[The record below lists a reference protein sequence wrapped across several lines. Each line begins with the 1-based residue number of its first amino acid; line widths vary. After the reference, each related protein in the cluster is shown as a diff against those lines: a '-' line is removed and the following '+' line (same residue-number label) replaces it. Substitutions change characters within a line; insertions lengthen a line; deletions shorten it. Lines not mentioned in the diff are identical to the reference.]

1 MKRELFSFLFLCRK
15 PWGNVSFPWFFI
27 LKGVRKMT
35 ICSVNNV
42 TKSFGG
48 NIIFENI
55 SLEIKNGERVGLVG
69 RNGSGKTTIFQL
81 LTGMES
87 LDAGAIH
94 MKKGTRIGHVAQIPK
109 FDESMTVYEV
119 LSSAFK
125 IEKEL
130 EREMRTLEKHM
141 AEEQESSVLQKLMER
156 YGIIQEK
163 FAFLGGYE
171 IEANIMKVANGL
183 QVIELFPRSFLELSG
198 GEQTKVSLAYMLLQK
213 PDLLLLDEPTNHLDL
228 FAVEWLEQFLKE
240 YNGTVVVISHDRY
253 FLDEVVTK
261 IFDLEDGEIHV
272 YHTNYSRF
280 VEEKEER
287 LLQEFQ
293 AFQEQQKKIKKMKE
307 AIKRLREW
315 ANQANPPNE
324 GLHKRAR
331 SMERALE
338 RMEKLKKPILERKQM
353 GLQFEGQE
361 RSGKDVIVMKE
372 VSKGFAE
379 HLLFN
384 EANLHVRFQ
393 ERAAIVGRNGTGKT
407 TLLKLLLEEIKPD
420 AGEIRIGSSVKI
432 GYLSQ
437 HAYGNMKSNVLE
449 AFRECVAVTEGEA
462 RHILAKFLFYG
473 PAVFKKVTQLSGGE
487 KMRLRLAQLMYQD
500 INFLILDEPTNH
512 LDIESREVL
521 EEALEQYNGTILA
534 VSHDRYFLNKL
545 FEKTYWIDECKLFE
559 FAGNYAWAR
568 QKWEEKLETQVIKQ
582 QRQGRKKIETVP
594 VKKKE
599 VRNIE
604 EIETELMHVEEDI
617 YTLECKMEQVVDVE
631 MLEQLYEE
639 KTKKELLRAEL
650 YNALENIME

>member
-1 MKRELFSFLFLCRK
+1 
-15 PWGNVSFPWFFI
+15 
-27 LKGVRKMT
+27 MT

-582 QRQGRKKIETVP
+582 QRQGRKSIETVP

-617 YTLECKMEQVVDVE
+617 YTLECKMEHVVDVE

-650 YNALENIME
+650 YNALENIVE

>member
-1 MKRELFSFLFLCRK
+1 
-15 PWGNVSFPWFFI
+15 
-27 LKGVRKMT
+27 MT

-55 SLEIKNGERVGLVG
+55 SLEVKNGERVGLVG

-87 LDAGAIH
+87 VDAGAIH

-109 FDESMTVYEV
+109 FNNEMNVYDV

-125 IEKEL
+125 KEKEL
-130 EREMRTLEKHM
+130 EIEMHALEKNM
-141 AEEQESSVLQKLMER
+141 AGEREPSALQKLMER
-156 YGIIQEK
+156 YGLIQERY
-163 FAFLGGYE
+163 AFLGGYE

-183 QVIELFPRSFLELSG
+183 QVTELFPRSFMELSG

-240 YNGTVVVISHDRY
+240 YTGTVMVISHDRY
-253 FLDEVVTK
+253 FLDEVVTR

-272 YHTNYSRF
+272 YHTNYSQF

-293 AFQEQQKKIKKMKE
+293 AYQEQQKKIKKMKE

-331 SMERALE
+331 NMERALE
-338 RMEKLKKPILERKQM
+338 RIEKLKRPILDRKQM

-361 RSGKDVIVMKE
+361 RSGKDVVVMKE

-379 HLLFN
+379 RSLF
-384 EANLHVRFQ
+384 EKVNLHIRFQ

-407 TLLKLLLEEIKPD
+407 TLLKLLLEEMQPD

-437 HAYGNMKSNVLE
+437 HAYGDMKNNVLE
-449 AFRECVAVTEGEA
+449 AFRDCVAVTEGEA
-462 RHILAKFLFYG
+462 RHILARFLFYG
-473 PAVFKKVTQLSGGE
+473 PAVFKKVEQLSGGE

-500 INFLILDEPTNH
+500 VNFLILDEPTNH

-545 FEKTYWIDECKLFE
+545 FEKTYWIDEHKLFE

-568 QKWEEKLETQVIKQ
+568 QKWEERIEKQVVKQKQ
-582 QRQGRKKIETVP
+582 QGSKAVEVIP
-594 VKKKE
+594 IKKKNSRDLEE
-599 VRNIE
+599 VEN
-604 EIETELMHVEEDI
+604 ELMHIEEDI
-617 YTLECKMEQVVDVE
+617 YVLECKMEHVVDVE
-631 MLEQLYEE
+631 TLEQLYEE

-650 YNALENIME
+650 YNELENIVE

>member
-1 MKRELFSFLFLCRK
+1 M
-15 PWGNVSFPWFFI
+15 GNVSFPWFFI

-87 LDAGAIH
+87 LDVGAIH

-109 FDESMTVYEV
+109 FDEGMTVYDV

-125 IEKEL
+125 AEKEL
-130 EREMRTLEKHM
+130 EREMRTLEKNM
-141 AEEQESSVLQKLMER
+141 AEEQETFALQKLMER
-156 YGIIQEK
+156 YGVIQEK

-171 IEANIMKVANGL
+171 IEANMMKVANGL
-183 QVIELFPRSFLELSG
+183 QVTELFPRSFLELSG

-240 YNGTVVVISHDRY
+240 YNGTVMVISHDRY

-272 YHTNYSRF
+272 YHTNYSQF

-293 AFQEQQKKIKKMKE
+293 AYQEQQKKIKKMKE

-338 RMEKLKKPILERKQM
+338 RIEKLKKPILERKQM

-361 RSGKDVIVMKE
+361 RSGKDVVVMKE
-372 VSKGFAE
+372 VSKGFAD
-379 HLLFN
+379 HPLFN

-407 TLLKLLLEEIKPD
+407 TLLKLLLEEIEPD
-420 AGEIRIGSSVKI
+420 VGEIRIGSSVKI

-449 AFRECVAVTEGEA
+449 AFREYVAVTEGEA

-545 FEKTYWIDECKLFE
+545 FEKTYWIDERKLLE

-568 QKWEEKLETQVIKQ
+568 QKWEEKLEKQVIKQ
-582 QRQGRKKIETVP
+582 QRQGRKSMETAP

-599 VRNIE
+599 ARNVE
-604 EIETELMHVEEDI
+604 EIEKELMHVEEDI
-617 YTLECKMEQVVDVE
+617 YTLECKMEHVGDVE

-650 YNALENIME
+650 YNELENIVE

>member
-1 MKRELFSFLFLCRK
+1 M
-15 PWGNVSFPWFFI
+15 GNVSFPWFFI

-42 TKSFGG
+42 KKSFGG

-55 SLEIKNGERVGLVG
+55 SLEIKNGERIGLVG

-81 LTGMES
+81 LTGIEG

-94 MKKGTRIGHVAQIPK
+94 VKKGTRIGHVAQIPK
-109 FDESMTVYEV
+109 FNNEMNVYDV

-125 IEKEL
+125 KEKEL
-130 EREMRTLEKHM
+130 EIEMHALEKNM
-141 AEEQESSVLQKLMER
+141 AEEQESSALQKLMER
-156 YGIIQEK
+156 YGVIQERY
-163 FAFLGGYE
+163 AFLGGYE

-183 QVIELFPRSFLELSG
+183 QVTELFSRSFMELSG

-240 YNGTVVVISHDRY
+240 YTGTVMVISHDRY

-272 YHTNYSRF
+272 YHTNYSQF

-293 AFQEQQKKIKKMKE
+293 AYQEQQKKIKKMKE

-315 ANQANPPNE
+315 ANQANPPSE

-331 SMERALE
+331 NMERALE
-338 RMEKLKKPILERKQM
+338 RIEKLKRPILDRKQM
-353 GLQFEGQE
+353 GLQFDGQE
-361 RSGKDVIVMKE
+361 RSGKDVVVMKE
-372 VSKGFAE
+372 VSKGFADRS
-379 HLLFN
+379 LF
-384 EANLHVRFQ
+384 EKVNLHIRFQ

-407 TLLKLLLEEIKPD
+407 TLLKLLLEEMKQD
-420 AGEIRIGSSVKI
+420 TGEIRIGSSVKI

-437 HAYGNMKSNVLE
+437 HAYGNMKNNVLE
-449 AFRECVAVTEGEA
+449 AFRDCVAVTEGEA
-462 RHILAKFLFYG
+462 RHILARFLFYG

-500 INFLILDEPTNH
+500 VNFLILDEPTNH

-545 FEKTYWIDECKLFE
+545 FEKTYWIDEHKLFE

-568 QKWEEKLETQVIKQ
+568 QKWEERIEKQVVKQKQ
-582 QRQGRKKIETVP
+582 QQQGNKALEVMPI
-594 VKKKE
+594 KKKKSRDLE
-599 VRNIE
+599 AVEN
-604 EIETELMHVEEDI
+604 ELMHIEEDI
-617 YTLECKMEQVVDVE
+617 YALECKMEHVVDVE

-639 KTKKELLRAEL
+639 KTKKEFLRAEL
-650 YNALENIME
+650 YNELENIVE

>member
-1 MKRELFSFLFLCRK
+1 
-15 PWGNVSFPWFFI
+15 
-27 LKGVRKMT
+27 MT

-109 FDESMTVYEV
+109 FDEGMTVYDV

-125 IEKEL
+125 AEKEL
-130 EREMRTLEKHM
+130 EREMRTLEKNM
-141 AEEQESSVLQKLMER
+141 AEELEPSALQKLMER
-156 YGIIQEK
+156 YGVIQEK

-171 IEANIMKVANGL
+171 IEANMMKVANGL
-183 QVIELFPRSFLELSG
+183 QVTELFPRSFLELSG

-240 YNGTVVVISHDRY
+240 YNGTVMVISHDRY

-287 LLQEFQ
+287 LLHEFQ
-293 AFQEQQKKIKKMKE
+293 AYQEQQKKIKKMKE

-338 RMEKLKKPILERKQM
+338 RIEKLKKPILERKQM

-361 RSGKDVIVMKE
+361 RSGKDVVVMKK
-372 VSKGFAE
+372 VSKGFAD
-379 HLLFN
+379 HPLFN

-449 AFRECVAVTEGEA
+449 AFREYVAVTEGEA

-545 FEKTYWIDECKLFE
+545 FEKTYWIDELKLFE

-568 QKWEEKLETQVIKQ
+568 QKWEEQVEKQVIKQ
-582 QRQGRKKIETVP
+582 QRQGRKSMETAP

-599 VRNIE
+599 ARNVE
-604 EIETELMHVEEDI
+604 EIETELIHVEEDI
-617 YTLECKMEQVVDVE
+617 YTLECKMEHVVDVE

-639 KTKKELLRAEL
+639 KTKKELLRADL
-650 YNALENIME
+650 YNELENIVE

>member
-1 MKRELFSFLFLCRK
+1 
-15 PWGNVSFPWFFI
+15 
-27 LKGVRKMT
+27 MT

-156 YGIIQEK
+156 YGVIQEK

-183 QVIELFPRSFLELSG
+183 QVIELFPRLFLELSG

-280 VEEKEER
+280 VEEKEES

-293 AFQEQQKKIKKMKE
+293 AYQEQQKKIKKMKE

-361 RSGKDVIVMKE
+361 RSGKDVVVMKE

-407 TLLKLLLEEIKPD
+407 TLLKLLLEEIEPD

-449 AFRECVAVTEGEA
+449 AFREYVAVTEGEA

-568 QKWEEKLETQVIKQ
+568 QKWEEKLEIQVIKQ
-582 QRQGRKKIETVP
+582 QRQGRKSMETVP

-617 YTLECKMEQVVDVE
+617 YTLECKMEHVVDVE
-631 MLEQLYEE
+631 KLEQLYEE

>member
-1 MKRELFSFLFLCRK
+1 MR
-15 PWGNVSFPWFFI
+15 NVSFPWFFI

-109 FDESMTVYEV
+109 FDEDMTVYDV

-125 IEKEL
+125 GEKEL
-130 EREMRTLEKHM
+130 EKEMHALEKNM
-141 AEEQESSVLQKLMER
+141 AEEREPSALQKLMER
-156 YGIIQEK
+156 YGVIQEK

-183 QVIELFPRSFLELSG
+183 QVTDLFSRVFAKLSG

-240 YNGTVVVISHDRY
+240 YTGTIMVISHDRY

-272 YHTNYSRF
+272 YHTNYSQF

-293 AFQEQQKKIKKMKE
+293 AYQEQQKKIKKMKE
-307 AIKRLREW
+307 AIKRLKEW

-331 SMERALE
+331 NMERALE
-338 RMEKLKKPILERKQM
+338 RMEKLKRPILERKQM

-361 RSGKDVIVMKE
+361 RSGKDVVVMKE
-372 VSKGFAE
+372 VSKGFADQS
-379 HLLFN
+379 LFN
-384 EANLHVRFQ
+384 QANLHVRFQ

-407 TLLKLLLEEIKPD
+407 TLLKLLLKEIEPD

-449 AFRECVAVTEGEA
+449 AFREYVAVTEGEA

-521 EEALEQYNGTILA
+521 EEALEQYNGTILV

-545 FEKTYWIDECKLFE
+545 FEKTYWIDERQLFE

-568 QKWEEKLETQVIKQ
+568 QKWEERLEKRVIKQ
-582 QRQGRKKIETVP
+582 KSQGRKSVEEAP

-599 VRNIE
+599 SRSFE
-604 EIETELMHVEEDI
+604 EIENELMHIEEGI
-617 YTLECKMEQVVDVE
+617 YAIECEMERVVDVE
-631 MLEQLYEE
+631 KLEKLYEE
-639 KTKKELLRAEL
+639 KTKKELLRVEL
-650 YNALENIME
+650 YNELENIVG

>member
-1 MKRELFSFLFLCRK
+1 M
-15 PWGNVSFPWFFI
+15 GNVSFSWFFI

-48 NIIFENI
+48 NTIFENI

-69 RNGSGKTTIFQL
+69 RNGSGKTTIFGL

-109 FDESMTVYEV
+109 FDEVMTVYDV

-125 IEKEL
+125 VEKEL
-130 EREMRTLEKHM
+130 EKEMHALEKNM
-141 AEEQESSVLQKLMER
+141 AVEQEQSALEKLMER
-156 YGIIQEK
+156 YGVIQEK

-183 QVIELFPRSFLELSG
+183 QVTDLFSRVFTELSG

-240 YNGTVVVISHDRY
+240 YTGTVIVISHDRY

-272 YHTNYSRF
+272 YHTNYSQF

-293 AFQEQQKKIKKMKE
+293 AYQEQQKKIKKMKE

-331 SMERALE
+331 NMERALE
-338 RMEKLKKPILERKQM
+338 RIEKLKRPILERKQM

-361 RSGKDVIVMKE
+361 RSGKDVVVMKE
-372 VSKGFAE
+372 VSKGFAGRP
-379 HLLFN
+379 LF
-384 EANLHVRFQ
+384 EQANLHVRFQ
-393 ERAAIVGRNGTGKT
+393 ERATIVGRNGTGKT
-407 TLLKLLLEEIKPD
+407 TLLKLLLEEINPD
-420 AGEIRIGSSVKI
+420 VGEIRIGSSVKI

-437 HAYGNMKSNVLE
+437 HTYGNVKSNVLE
-449 AFRECVAVTEGEA
+449 AFREYVAVTEGEA

-568 QKWEEKLETQVIKQ
+568 QKWEEKLEKQVIKQ
-582 QRQGRKKIETVP
+582 KRQGRKSVEMVP
-594 VKKKE
+594 VKEKKA
-599 VRNIE
+599 RNLE
-604 EIETELMHVEEDI
+604 EIENELMHVEEDI
-617 YTLECKMEQVVDVE
+617 YAIECEMEHVADVE
-631 MLEQLYEE
+631 RLEKLYEE
-639 KTKKELLRAEL
+639 KTMKELLRAKL
-650 YNALENIME
+650 YSELENIVE

>member
-1 MKRELFSFLFLCRK
+1 
-15 PWGNVSFPWFFI
+15 
-27 LKGVRKMT
+27 MT

-48 NIIFENI
+48 NTIFENI

-69 RNGSGKTTIFQL
+69 RNGSGKTTIFGL

-109 FDESMTVYEV
+109 FDEVMTVYDV

-125 IEKEL
+125 VEKEL
-130 EREMRTLEKHM
+130 EKEMHALEKNM
-141 AEEQESSVLQKLMER
+141 AVEQEQSALEKLMER
-156 YGIIQEK
+156 YGVIQEK

-183 QVIELFPRSFLELSG
+183 QVTDLFSRVFTELSG

-240 YNGTVVVISHDRY
+240 YTGTVIVISHDRY

-272 YHTNYSRF
+272 YHTNYSQF

-293 AFQEQQKKIKKMKE
+293 AYQEQQKKIKKMKE

-331 SMERALE
+331 NMERALE
-338 RMEKLKKPILERKQM
+338 RIEKLKRPILERKQM

-361 RSGKDVIVMKE
+361 RSGKDVVVMKE
-372 VSKGFAE
+372 VSKGFAGRP
-379 HLLFN
+379 LF
-384 EANLHVRFQ
+384 EQANLHVRFQ

-407 TLLKLLLEEIKPD
+407 TLLKLLLEEINPD
-420 AGEIRIGSSVKI
+420 VGEIRIGSSVKI

-437 HAYGNMKSNVLE
+437 HTYGNVKSNVLE
-449 AFRECVAVTEGEA
+449 AFREYVAVTEGEA

-545 FEKTYWIDECKLFE
+545 FEKTYWIDRCKLFE

-568 QKWEEKLETQVIKQ
+568 QKWEEKLEEEVIKHKHH
-582 QRQGRKKIETVP
+582 GRKSVEAISI
-594 VKKKE
+594 KKKDS
-599 VRNIE
+599 RSFA
-604 EIETELMHVEEDI
+604 EIENELMHIEEDI
-617 YTLECKMEQVVDVE
+617 YALESEMEYVADVE
-631 MLEQLYEE
+631 RLEKLYEE
-639 KTKKELLRAEL
+639 KTKKELLRADL
-650 YNALENIME
+650 YNELENMVE

>member
-1 MKRELFSFLFLCRK
+1 M
-15 PWGNVSFPWFFI
+15 GNVSFSWFFI

-42 TKSFGG
+42 TKFFGG
-48 NIIFENI
+48 NTIFENI

-69 RNGSGKTTIFQL
+69 RNGSGKTTIFGL

-109 FDESMTVYEV
+109 FDEAMTVYDV

-125 IEKEL
+125 VEKEL
-130 EREMRTLEKHM
+130 EKEMHALEKNM
-141 AEEQESSVLQKLMER
+141 AVEQEQSALEKLMER
-156 YGIIQEK
+156 YGVIQEK

-183 QVIELFPRSFLELSG
+183 QVTDLFSRVFTELSG

-240 YNGTVVVISHDRY
+240 YTGTVMVISHDRY

-272 YHTNYSRF
+272 YHTNYSQF

-293 AFQEQQKKIKKMKE
+293 AYQEQQKKIKKMKE

-331 SMERALE
+331 NMERALE
-338 RMEKLKKPILERKQM
+338 RIEKLKRPILERKQM

-361 RSGKDVIVMKE
+361 RSGKDVVVMKE
-372 VSKGFAE
+372 VSKGFAGRP
-379 HLLFN
+379 LF
-384 EANLHVRFQ
+384 EQANLHVRFQ

-407 TLLKLLLEEIKPD
+407 TLLKLLLKEINPD
-420 AGEIRIGSSVKI
+420 VGEIRIGSSVKI

-437 HAYGNMKSNVLE
+437 HTYGNVKSNVLE
-449 AFRECVAVTEGEA
+449 AFREYVAVTEGEA

-568 QKWEEKLETQVIKQ
+568 QKWEEKLEKQVIKQ
-582 QRQGRKKIETVP
+582 KRQGRKSVEMVP
-594 VKKKE
+594 VKEKKA
-599 VRNIE
+599 RNLE
-604 EIETELMHVEEDI
+604 EIENELMHVEEDI
-617 YTLECKMEQVVDVE
+617 YAIECEMEHVADVE
-631 MLEQLYEE
+631 RLEKLYEE
-639 KTKKELLRAEL
+639 KTMKELLRAKL
-650 YNALENIME
+650 YSELENIVE

>member
-1 MKRELFSFLFLCRK
+1 M
-15 PWGNVSFPWFFI
+15 GNVSFSWFFI

-48 NIIFENI
+48 NTIFENI

-69 RNGSGKTTIFQL
+69 RNGSGKTTIFGL

-109 FDESMTVYEV
+109 FDEVMTVYDV

-125 IEKEL
+125 VEKEL
-130 EREMRTLEKHM
+130 EKEMHALEKNM
-141 AEEQESSVLQKLMER
+141 AVEQEQSALEKLMER
-156 YGIIQEK
+156 YGVIQEK

-183 QVIELFPRSFLELSG
+183 QVTDLFSRVFTELSG

-240 YNGTVVVISHDRY
+240 YTGTVIVISHDRY

-272 YHTNYSRF
+272 YHTNYSQF

-293 AFQEQQKKIKKMKE
+293 AYQEQQKKIKKMKE

-331 SMERALE
+331 NMERALE
-338 RMEKLKKPILERKQM
+338 RIEKLKRPILERKQM

-361 RSGKDVIVMKE
+361 RSGKDVVVMKE
-372 VSKGFAE
+372 VSKGFAGRP
-379 HLLFN
+379 LF
-384 EANLHVRFQ
+384 EQANLHVRFQ

-407 TLLKLLLEEIKPD
+407 TLLKLLLEEINPD
-420 AGEIRIGSSVKI
+420 VGEIRIGSSVKI

-437 HAYGNMKSNVLE
+437 HTYGNVKSNVLE
-449 AFRECVAVTEGEA
+449 AFREYVAVTEGEA

-545 FEKTYWIDECKLFE
+545 FEKTYWIDGCQLFE

-568 QKWEEKLETQVIKQ
+568 QKWEEKLEKQVIKQ
-582 QRQGRKKIETVP
+582 KRQGRKSVETVP
-594 VKKKE
+594 VKEKE
-599 VRNIE
+599 ARNLE
-604 EIETELMHVEEDI
+604 EIENELMHVEEDI
-617 YTLECKMEQVVDVE
+617 YAIECEMEHVADVE
-631 MLEQLYEE
+631 RLEKLYEE
-639 KTKKELLRAEL
+639 KTKKELLRAKL
-650 YNALENIME
+650 YSDLENIVE

>member
-1 MKRELFSFLFLCRK
+1 
-15 PWGNVSFPWFFI
+15 
-27 LKGVRKMT
+27 MT

-109 FDESMTVYEV
+109 IDESMTVYEV

-141 AEEQESSVLQKLMER
+141 AEEQETSVLQKLMER

-183 QVIELFPRSFLELSG
+183 QVIELFPRSFVEISG

-240 YNGTVVVISHDRY
+240 YNGTVMVISHDRY

-293 AFQEQQKKIKKMKE
+293 AYQEQQKKIKKMKE

-361 RSGKDVIVMKE
+361 RSGKDVVVMKE

-407 TLLKLLLEEIKPD
+407 TLLKLLLEEIEPD

-545 FEKTYWIDECKLFE
+545 FEKTYWIDERKLFE

-568 QKWEEKLETQVIKQ
+568 QKWEERFETQVIKQ
-582 QRQGRKKIETVP
+582 QRQGRKSIETVP

-617 YTLECKMEQVVDVE
+617 YTLECKMEHVVDVE

-639 KTKKELLRAEL
+639 KKKKELLRAEL
-650 YNALENIME
+650 YNELENIVE

>member
-1 MKRELFSFLFLCRK
+1 
-15 PWGNVSFPWFFI
+15 
-27 LKGVRKMT
+27 MT

-94 MKKGTRIGHVAQIPK
+94 IKKGTRIGHVAQIPK

-183 QVIELFPRSFLELSG
+183 QVTELFHRSFLELSG

-240 YNGTVVVISHDRY
+240 YNGTVMVISHDRY
-253 FLDEVVTK
+253 FLDEVVKK

-272 YHTNYSRF
+272 YHTNYSQF

-293 AFQEQQKKIKKMKE
+293 AYQEQQKKIKKMKE

-361 RSGKDVIVMKE
+361 RSGKDVVVMKE
-372 VSKGFAE
+372 VSKRFAE

-407 TLLKLLLEEIKPD
+407 TLLKLLLEEIEPD

-521 EEALEQYNGTILA
+521 EEVLEQYNGTILA

-582 QRQGRKKIETVP
+582 RRQGRKSMETVP

-650 YNALENIME
+650 YNELENIVE

>member
-1 MKRELFSFLFLCRK
+1 
-15 PWGNVSFPWFFI
+15 
-27 LKGVRKMT
+27 MT

-183 QVIELFPRSFLELSG
+183 QVTELFHRSFLELSG

-240 YNGTVVVISHDRY
+240 YNGTVMVISHDRY

-272 YHTNYSRF
+272 YHTNYSQF

-293 AFQEQQKKIKKMKE
+293 AYQEQQKKIKKMKE

-361 RSGKDVIVMKE
+361 RSGKDVVVMKE
-372 VSKGFAE
+372 VSKRFAE

-407 TLLKLLLEEIKPD
+407 TLLKLLLEEIEPD

-582 QRQGRKKIETVP
+582 RRQGRKSMETVP

-650 YNALENIME
+650 YNELENIVE

>member
-1 MKRELFSFLFLCRK
+1 
-15 PWGNVSFPWFFI
+15 
-27 LKGVRKMT
+27 MT

-42 TKSFGG
+42 KKSFGG

-55 SLEIKNGERVGLVG
+55 SLEIKNGERIGLVG

-81 LTGMES
+81 LTGIEG

-94 MKKGTRIGHVAQIPK
+94 VKKGTRIGHVAQIPK
-109 FDESMTVYEV
+109 FNNEMNVYDV

-125 IEKEL
+125 KEKEL
-130 EREMRTLEKHM
+130 EIEMHALEKNM
-141 AEEQESSVLQKLMER
+141 AEEQESSALQKLMER
-156 YGIIQEK
+156 YGVIQERY
-163 FAFLGGYE
+163 AFLGGYE

-183 QVIELFPRSFLELSG
+183 QVTELFPRSFMELSG

-240 YNGTVVVISHDRY
+240 YTGTVMVISHDRY

-272 YHTNYSRF
+272 YHTNYSQF

-293 AFQEQQKKIKKMKE
+293 AYQEQQKKIKKMKE

-331 SMERALE
+331 NMERALE
-338 RMEKLKKPILERKQM
+338 RIEKLKRPILDRKQM

-361 RSGKDVIVMKE
+361 RSGKDVVVMKE
-372 VSKGFAE
+372 VSKGFDE
-379 HLLFN
+379 RSLF
-384 EANLHVRFQ
+384 EKVNLHIRFQ

-407 TLLKLLLEEIKPD
+407 TLLKLLLKEMQQD

-437 HAYGNMKSNVLE
+437 HAYENMKNNVLE
-449 AFRECVAVTEGEA
+449 AFRDCVAVTEGEA
-462 RHILAKFLFYG
+462 RHILARFLFYG

-500 INFLILDEPTNH
+500 VNFLILDEPTNH

-545 FEKTYWIDECKLFE
+545 FEKTYWIDEHKLFE

-568 QKWEEKLETQVIKQ
+568 QKWEERIEKQVVKQKQ
-582 QRQGRKKIETVP
+582 QQQGNKALEVMPI
-594 VKKKE
+594 KKKKSRDLE
-599 VRNIE
+599 AVEN
-604 EIETELMHVEEDI
+604 ELMHIEEDI
-617 YTLECKMEQVVDVE
+617 YALECKMENVVDVE

-639 KTKKELLRAEL
+639 KTKKEFFRAEL
-650 YNALENIME
+650 YNELENIVE

>member
-1 MKRELFSFLFLCRK
+1 
-15 PWGNVSFPWFFI
+15 
-27 LKGVRKMT
+27 MT

-130 EREMRTLEKHM
+130 EREMRTLEKDM

-183 QVIELFPRSFLELSG
+183 QVTELFPRSFLELSG

-240 YNGTVVVISHDRY
+240 YNGTVMVISHDRY

-293 AFQEQQKKIKKMKE
+293 AYQEQQKKIKKMKE

-338 RMEKLKKPILERKQM
+338 RMQKLKKPILERKQM
-353 GLQFEGQE
+353 GLQFEGQD
-361 RSGKDVIVMKE
+361 RSGKDVVVIKE
-372 VSKGFAE
+372 VSKGFAD
-379 HLLFN
+379 HPLFN
-384 EANLHVRFQ
+384 EVNLHVRFQ

-407 TLLKLLLEEIKPD
+407 TLLKLLLEEIEPD

-437 HAYGNMKSNVLE
+437 HAYGNMKSDVLE
-449 AFRECVAVTEGEA
+449 AFREYVAVTEGEA

-545 FEKTYWIDECKLFE
+545 FEKTYWIDERKLFE

-568 QKWEEKLETQVIKQ
+568 QKWEEKLGTQVIKQ
-582 QRQGRKKIETVP
+582 KRQGRKSIETVP
-594 VKKKE
+594 VKKIE

-617 YTLECKMEQVVDVE
+617 YTLECKMEHVVDVE

-650 YNALENIME
+650 YNELENIVE

>member
-1 MKRELFSFLFLCRK
+1 
-15 PWGNVSFPWFFI
+15 
-27 LKGVRKMT
+27 MT

-48 NIIFENI
+48 NNIFENI

-69 RNGSGKTTIFQL
+69 RNGSGKTTIFGL

-109 FDESMTVYEV
+109 FDEVLTVYDV

-125 IEKEL
+125 VEKEL
-130 EREMRTLEKHM
+130 EKEMHALEKNM
-141 AEEQESSVLQKLMER
+141 AVEQEQSALEKLMER
-156 YGIIQEK
+156 YGVIQEK

-183 QVIELFPRSFLELSG
+183 QVTDLFSRVFTELSG

-240 YNGTVVVISHDRY
+240 YTGTVMVISHDRY

-272 YHTNYSRF
+272 YHTNYSQF

-293 AFQEQQKKIKKMKE
+293 AYQEQQKKIKKMKE

-331 SMERALE
+331 NMERALE
-338 RMEKLKKPILERKQM
+338 RIEKLKRPISERKQM

-361 RSGKDVIVMKE
+361 RSGKDVVVMKE
-372 VSKGFAE
+372 VSKGFAGRP
-379 HLLFN
+379 LF
-384 EANLHVRFQ
+384 EQANLHVRFQ

-407 TLLKLLLEEIKPD
+407 TLLKLLLEEINPD
-420 AGEIRIGSSVKI
+420 VGEIRIGSSVKI

-437 HAYGNMKSNVLE
+437 HTYGNVKSNVLE
-449 AFRECVAVTEGEA
+449 AFREYVAVTEGEA

-568 QKWEEKLETQVIKQ
+568 QKWEEKLEKQVIKQ
-582 QRQGRKKIETVP
+582 KRQGRKSVEMVP
-594 VKKKE
+594 VKEKKA
-599 VRNIE
+599 RNLE
-604 EIETELMHVEEDI
+604 EIENELMHVEEDI
-617 YTLECKMEQVVDVE
+617 YAIECEMEHVANVERLEK
-631 MLEQLYEE
+631 LYEE
-639 KTKKELLRAEL
+639 KTMKELLRAKL
-650 YNALENIME
+650 YSELENIVE

>member
-1 MKRELFSFLFLCRK
+1 M
-15 PWGNVSFPWFFI
+15 GNVSFPWFFI

-183 QVIELFPRSFLELSG
+183 QVTELFPRSFLELSG

-240 YNGTVVVISHDRY
+240 YNGTVMVISHDRY

-293 AFQEQQKKIKKMKE
+293 AYQEQQKKIKKMKE

-338 RMEKLKKPILERKQM
+338 RMQKLKKPILERKQM
-353 GLQFEGQE
+353 GLQFEGQD
-361 RSGKDVIVMKE
+361 RSGKDVVVIKE
-372 VSKGFAE
+372 VSKGFAD
-379 HLLFN
+379 HPLFN
-384 EANLHVRFQ
+384 EVNLHVRFQ

-407 TLLKLLLEEIKPD
+407 TLLKLLLEQIEPD
-420 AGEIRIGSSVKI
+420 TGEIRIGSSVKI

-437 HAYGNMKSNVLE
+437 HAYGKRKSNVLE
-449 AFRECVAVTEGEA
+449 AFREYVAVTEGEA

-545 FEKTYWIDECKLFE
+545 FEKTYWIDEHKLFE

-568 QKWEEKLETQVIKQ
+568 QKWEERLETQVIKQ
-582 QRQGRKKIETVP
+582 QRQGRKSIETAP

-599 VRNIE
+599 ARNIE

-617 YTLECKMEQVVDVE
+617 YTLECTMEHVVDIKR
-631 MLEQLYEE
+631 LEQLYEE

-650 YNALENIME
+650 YNELENIVE

>member
-1 MKRELFSFLFLCRK
+1 M
-15 PWGNVSFPWFFI
+15 GNVSFSWFFI

-42 TKSFGG
+42 MKSFGG

-69 RNGSGKTTIFQL
+69 RNGSGKTTIFGL
-81 LTGMES
+81 LTGRES

-109 FDESMTVYEV
+109 FDEVMNVYDV

-125 IEKEL
+125 VEKEL
-130 EREMRTLEKHM
+130 EKEMYALEKNM
-141 AEEQESSVLQKLMER
+141 AEEQEQSSLQKLMER

-183 QVIELFPRSFLELSG
+183 QVTDLFPRVFTELSG

-228 FAVEWLEQFLKE
+228 FAVEWLEKFLKE
-240 YNGTVVVISHDRY
+240 YIGTVMVISHDRY

-272 YHTNYSRF
+272 YHTNYSQF

-293 AFQEQQKKIKKMKE
+293 AYQEQQKKIKKMKE

-361 RSGKDVIVMKE
+361 RSGKDVVVMKE
-372 VSKGFAE
+372 VSKGFAD
-379 HLLFN
+379 HPLFN
-384 EANLHVRFQ
+384 EVNLHVRFQ

-407 TLLKLLLEEIKPD
+407 TLLKLLLEEIEPD

-449 AFRECVAVTEGEA
+449 AFREYVAVTEGEA

-487 KMRLRLAQLMYQD
+487 RMRLRLAQLMYQD

-545 FEKTYWIDECKLFE
+545 FEKTYWIDGCQLFE

-568 QKWEEKLETQVIKQ
+568 QKWEEKLEKQVIKQ
-582 QRQGRKKIETVP
+582 KRQGRKSVETVL
-594 VKKKE
+594 VKEKE
-599 VRNIE
+599 ARNLE
-604 EIETELMHVEEDI
+604 EIENELMHVEEDI
-617 YTLECKMEQVVDVE
+617 YAIECEMEHVADVE
-631 MLEQLYEE
+631 RLEKLYEE
-639 KTKKELLRAEL
+639 KTKKELLRAKL
-650 YNALENIME
+650 YSDLENIVE

>member
-1 MKRELFSFLFLCRK
+1 
-15 PWGNVSFPWFFI
+15 
-27 LKGVRKMT
+27 MT
-35 ICSVNNV
+35 ICSVNNI

-109 FDESMTVYEV
+109 FDEDMTVYDV

-125 IEKEL
+125 AEKEL
-130 EREMRTLEKHM
+130 EREMRTLEKNM
-141 AEEQESSVLQKLMER
+141 TEEREPSALQKLMER
-156 YGIIQEK
+156 YGVIQEK
-163 FAFLGGYE
+163 LAFLGGYE
-171 IEANIMKVANGL
+171 IEANLMKVANGL
-183 QVIELFPRSFLELSG
+183 QVTELFPRSFLELSG

-240 YNGTVVVISHDRY
+240 YNGTVMVSSHDRY

-272 YHTNYSRF
+272 YHTNYSQF

-293 AFQEQQKKIKKMKE
+293 AYQEQQKKIKKMKE

-338 RMEKLKKPILERKQM
+338 RIEKLKKPILERKQM

-361 RSGKDVIVMKE
+361 RSGKDVVVMKE
-372 VSKGFAE
+372 VSKGFAG
-379 HLLFN
+379 HPLFN
-384 EANLHVRFQ
+384 EASLHVRFQ

-407 TLLKLLLEEIKPD
+407 TLLKLLLEEIEPD

-437 HAYGNMKSNVLE
+437 HAYGNVKSNVLE
-449 AFRECVAVTEGEA
+449 AFREYVAVTEGEA

-545 FEKTYWIDECKLFE
+545 FEKTYWIDERKLFE

-582 QRQGRKKIETVP
+582 QRQGRKRIEIAP
-594 VKKKE
+594 IKKKE
-599 VRNIE
+599 VRNVE
-604 EIETELMHVEEDI
+604 EIEIELMHVEEDI
-617 YTLECKMEQVVDVE
+617 YTLECKMEHVVDVE

-650 YNALENIME
+650 YNELENIME

>member
-1 MKRELFSFLFLCRK
+1 
-15 PWGNVSFPWFFI
+15 
-27 LKGVRKMT
+27 MT

-42 TKSFGG
+42 KKSFGG

-55 SLEIKNGERVGLVG
+55 SLEIKNGERIGLVG

-81 LTGMES
+81 LTGIEG

-94 MKKGTRIGHVAQIPK
+94 VKKGTRIGHVAQIPK
-109 FDESMTVYEV
+109 FNNEMNVYDV
-119 LSSAFK
+119 LTSAFK
-125 IEKEL
+125 KEKEL
-130 EREMRTLEKHM
+130 EIEMHALEKNM
-141 AEEQESSVLQKLMER
+141 AEEQESSALQKLMER
-156 YGIIQEK
+156 YGVIQERY
-163 FAFLGGYE
+163 AFLGGYE

-183 QVIELFPRSFLELSG
+183 QVTELFPRSFMELSG

-240 YNGTVVVISHDRY
+240 YTGTVMVISHDRY

-272 YHTNYSRF
+272 YHTNYSQF

-293 AFQEQQKKIKKMKE
+293 AYQEQQKKIKKMKE

-331 SMERALE
+331 NMERALE
-338 RMEKLKKPILERKQM
+338 RIEKLKRPILDRKQM

-361 RSGKDVIVMKE
+361 RSGKDVVVMKE
-372 VSKGFAE
+372 VSKGFDE
-379 HLLFN
+379 RSLF
-384 EANLHVRFQ
+384 EKVNLYIRFQ

-407 TLLKLLLEEIKPD
+407 TLLKLLLKEMQQD

-437 HAYGNMKSNVLE
+437 HAYGNMKNNVLE
-449 AFRECVAVTEGEA
+449 AFRDCVAVTEGEA
-462 RHILAKFLFYG
+462 RHILARFLFYG

-500 INFLILDEPTNH
+500 VNFLILDEPTNH

-545 FEKTYWIDECKLFE
+545 FEKTYWIDEHKLFE

-568 QKWEEKLETQVIKQ
+568 QKWEEKIEKQVIKQ
-582 QRQGRKKIETVP
+582 KQQQQGNKALEVMPI
-594 VKKKE
+594 KKKKSRDLE
-599 VRNIE
+599 AVEN
-604 EIETELMHVEEDI
+604 ELMHIEEDI
-617 YTLECKMEQVVDVE
+617 YALECKMENVVDVE

-639 KTKKELLRAEL
+639 KKKKEFLRAEL
-650 YNALENIME
+650 YNELENIVE

>member
-1 MKRELFSFLFLCRK
+1 
-15 PWGNVSFPWFFI
+15 
-27 LKGVRKMT
+27 MT

-55 SLEIKNGERVGLVG
+55 SLEIKSGERVGLVG

-130 EREMRTLEKHM
+130 EREIRTLEKHM

-156 YGIIQEK
+156 YGVIQEK

-240 YNGTVVVISHDRY
+240 YNGTVMVISHDRY

-293 AFQEQQKKIKKMKE
+293 AYQEQQKKIKKMKE

-361 RSGKDVIVMKE
+361 RSGKDVVVMKE
-372 VSKGFAE
+372 VSKGFAD
-379 HLLFN
+379 HPLFN
-384 EANLHVRFQ
+384 EVNLHVRFQ

-407 TLLKLLLEEIKPD
+407 TLLKLLLEEIEPD

-437 HAYGNMKSNVLE
+437 HAYGNRKSNVLE
-449 AFRECVAVTEGEA
+449 AFREYIAVTEGKA

-545 FEKTYWIDECKLFE
+545 FEKTYWIDERKLFE

-568 QKWEEKLETQVIKQ
+568 QKWEEKLGTQVIKQ
-582 QRQGRKKIETVP
+582 QRQGRKSIETAP

-599 VRNIE
+599 ARNIE

-617 YTLECKMEQVVDVE
+617 YTLECKMEHVVDIE

-650 YNALENIME
+650 YNELENIVE

>member
-1 MKRELFSFLFLCRK
+1 
-15 PWGNVSFPWFFI
+15 
-27 LKGVRKMT
+27 MT

-42 TKSFGG
+42 KKSFGG

-55 SLEIKNGERVGLVG
+55 SLEIKNGERIGLVG

-81 LTGMES
+81 LTGIEG

-94 MKKGTRIGHVAQIPK
+94 VKKGTRIGHVAQIPK
-109 FDESMTVYEV
+109 FNNEMNVYDV

-125 IEKEL
+125 KEKEL
-130 EREMRTLEKHM
+130 EIEMHALEKNM
-141 AEEQESSVLQKLMER
+141 AEEQEASALQKLMER
-156 YGIIQEK
+156 YGVIQERY
-163 FAFLGGYE
+163 AFLGGYE

-183 QVIELFPRSFLELSG
+183 QVTELFPRSFMELSG

-240 YNGTVVVISHDRY
+240 YTGTVMVISHDRY

-272 YHTNYSRF
+272 YHTNYSQF

-293 AFQEQQKKIKKMKE
+293 AYQEQQKKIKKMKE

-331 SMERALE
+331 NMERALE
-338 RMEKLKKPILERKQM
+338 RIEKLKRPILDRKQM

-361 RSGKDVIVMKE
+361 RSGKDVVVMKE
-372 VSKGFAE
+372 VSKGFDE
-379 HLLFN
+379 RSLF
-384 EANLHVRFQ
+384 EKVNLHIRFQ

-407 TLLKLLLEEIKPD
+407 TLLKLLLKEMQQD

-437 HAYGNMKSNVLE
+437 HAYGNMKNNVLE
-449 AFRECVAVTEGEA
+449 AFRDCVAVTEGEA
-462 RHILAKFLFYG
+462 RHILARFLFYG

-500 INFLILDEPTNH
+500 VNFLILDEPTNH

-545 FEKTYWIDECKLFE
+545 FEKTYWIDEHKLFE

-568 QKWEEKLETQVIKQ
+568 QKWEERIEKQVVKQKQ
-582 QRQGRKKIETVP
+582 QGNKALEVMPI
-594 VKKKE
+594 KKKKSRDLE
-599 VRNIE
+599 AVEN
-604 EIETELMHVEEDI
+604 ELMHIEEDI
-617 YTLECKMEQVVDVE
+617 YALECKMEHVVDVE

-639 KTKKELLRAEL
+639 KTKKEFLRAEL
-650 YNALENIME
+650 YNELENIVE

>member
-1 MKRELFSFLFLCRK
+1 
-15 PWGNVSFPWFFI
+15 
-27 LKGVRKMT
+27 MT

-130 EREMRTLEKHM
+130 EREMRTLEKDM

-183 QVIELFPRSFLELSG
+183 QVTELFPRSFVEISG

-240 YNGTVVVISHDRY
+240 YNGTVMVISHDRY

-293 AFQEQQKKIKKMKE
+293 AYQEQQKKIKKMKE

-331 SMERALE
+331 NMERALE

-361 RSGKDVIVMKE
+361 RSGKDVVVMKE

-407 TLLKLLLEEIKPD
+407 TLLKLLLEEIEPD

-545 FEKTYWIDECKLFE
+545 FEKTYWIDERKLFE

-568 QKWEEKLETQVIKQ
+568 QKWEEKLETQVMKQ
-582 QRQGRKKIETVP
+582 QRQGRKNIETVP

-639 KTKKELLRAEL
+639 KTKKELLRAKL
-650 YNALENIME
+650 YNELENIME

>member
-1 MKRELFSFLFLCRK
+1 M
-15 PWGNVSFPWFFI
+15 GNVSFSWFFI

-48 NIIFENI
+48 NTIFENI

-69 RNGSGKTTIFQL
+69 RNGSGKTTIFGL

-109 FDESMTVYEV
+109 FDEVMTVYDV

-125 IEKEL
+125 VEKEL
-130 EREMRTLEKHM
+130 EKEMHALEKNM
-141 AEEQESSVLQKLMER
+141 AVEQEQSALEKLMER
-156 YGIIQEK
+156 YGVIQEK

-183 QVIELFPRSFLELSG
+183 QVTDLFSRVFTELSG

-240 YNGTVVVISHDRY
+240 YTGTVMVISHDRY

-272 YHTNYSRF
+272 YHTNYSQF

-293 AFQEQQKKIKKMKE
+293 AYQEQQKKIKKMKE

-331 SMERALE
+331 NMERALE
-338 RMEKLKKPILERKQM
+338 RIEKLKRPILERKQM

-361 RSGKDVIVMKE
+361 RSGKDVVVMKE
-372 VSKGFAE
+372 VSKGFAGRP
-379 HLLFN
+379 LF
-384 EANLHVRFQ
+384 EQANLHVRFQ

-407 TLLKLLLEEIKPD
+407 TLLKLLLKEINPD
-420 AGEIRIGSSVKI
+420 VGEIRIGSSVKI

-437 HAYGNMKSNVLE
+437 HTYGNVKSNVLE
-449 AFRECVAVTEGEA
+449 AFREYVAVTEGEA

-568 QKWEEKLETQVIKQ
+568 QKWEEKLEKQVIKQ
-582 QRQGRKKIETVP
+582 KRQGRKSVEMVP
-594 VKKKE
+594 VKEKKA
-599 VRNIE
+599 RNLE
-604 EIETELMHVEEDI
+604 EIENELMHVEEDI
-617 YTLECKMEQVVDVE
+617 YAIECEMEHVADVE
-631 MLEQLYEE
+631 RLEKLYEE
-639 KTKKELLRAEL
+639 KTMKELLRAKL
-650 YNALENIME
+650 YSELENIVE

>member
-1 MKRELFSFLFLCRK
+1 
-15 PWGNVSFPWFFI
+15 
-27 LKGVRKMT
+27 MT

-42 TKSFGG
+42 KKSFGG

-69 RNGSGKTTIFQL
+69 RNGSGKTTIFGL

-109 FDESMTVYEV
+109 FDEVLTVYDV

-125 IEKEL
+125 VEKEL
-130 EREMRTLEKHM
+130 EKEMHALEKNM
-141 AEEQESSVLQKLMER
+141 AVEQEQSALEKLMER
-156 YGIIQEK
+156 YGVIQEK

-183 QVIELFPRSFLELSG
+183 QVTDLFSRVFTELSG

-240 YNGTVVVISHDRY
+240 YTGTVMVISHDRY

-272 YHTNYSRF
+272 YHTNYSQF

-293 AFQEQQKKIKKMKE
+293 AYQEQQKKIKKMKE

-331 SMERALE
+331 NMERALE
-338 RMEKLKKPILERKQM
+338 RIEKLKRPILERKQM

-361 RSGKDVIVMKE
+361 RSGKDVVVMKE
-372 VSKGFAE
+372 VSKGFAGRP
-379 HLLFN
+379 LF
-384 EANLHVRFQ
+384 EQANLHVRFQ

-407 TLLKLLLEEIKPD
+407 TLLKLLLKEINPD
-420 AGEIRIGSSVKI
+420 VGEIRIGSSVKI

-437 HAYGNMKSNVLE
+437 HTYGNVKSNVLE
-449 AFRECVAVTEGEA
+449 AFREYVAVTEGEA

-568 QKWEEKLETQVIKQ
+568 QKWEEKLEKQVIKQ
-582 QRQGRKKIETVP
+582 KRQGRKSVEMVP
-594 VKKKE
+594 VKEKKA
-599 VRNIE
+599 RNLE
-604 EIETELMHVEEDI
+604 EIENELMHVEEDI
-617 YTLECKMEQVVDVE
+617 YAIECEMEHVADVE
-631 MLEQLYEE
+631 RLEKLYEE
-639 KTKKELLRAEL
+639 KTMKELLRAKL
-650 YNALENIME
+650 YSELENIVE

>member
-1 MKRELFSFLFLCRK
+1 M
-15 PWGNVSFPWFFI
+15 GNVSFSWFFI

-42 TKSFGG
+42 MKSFGG

-69 RNGSGKTTIFQL
+69 RNGSGKTTIFGL
-81 LTGMES
+81 LTGRES

-109 FDESMTVYEV
+109 FDEVMNVYDV

-125 IEKEL
+125 VEKEL
-130 EREMRTLEKHM
+130 EKEMHALEKNM
-141 AEEQESSVLQKLMER
+141 AEEQEQSSLQKLMER

-183 QVIELFPRSFLELSG
+183 QVTDLFPRVFTELSG

-228 FAVEWLEQFLKE
+228 FAVEWLEKFLKE
-240 YNGTVVVISHDRY
+240 YTGTVMVISHDRY

-272 YHTNYSRF
+272 YHTNYSQF

-293 AFQEQQKKIKKMKE
+293 AYQEQQKKIKKMKE

-331 SMERALE
+331 NMERALE
-338 RMEKLKKPILERKQM
+338 RIEKLKRPILERKQM

-361 RSGKDVIVMKE
+361 RSGKDVVVMKE
-372 VSKGFAE
+372 VSKGFAGRP
-379 HLLFN
+379 LF
-384 EANLHVRFQ
+384 EQANLHVRFQ

-407 TLLKLLLEEIKPD
+407 TLLKLLLEEINPD
-420 AGEIRIGSSVKI
+420 VGEIRIGSSVKI

-437 HAYGNMKSNVLE
+437 HTYGNVKSNVLE
-449 AFRECVAVTEGEA
+449 AFREYVAVTEGEA

-568 QKWEEKLETQVIKQ
+568 QKWEEKLEKQVIKQ
-582 QRQGRKKIETVP
+582 KRQGRKSVETVP
-594 VKKKE
+594 VKEKE
-599 VRNIE
+599 ARNLE
-604 EIETELMHVEEDI
+604 EIENELMHVEEDI
-617 YTLECKMEQVVDVE
+617 YAIECEMEHVADVE
-631 MLEQLYEE
+631 RLEKLYEE
-639 KTKKELLRAEL
+639 KTKKELLRAKL
-650 YNALENIME
+650 YSELENIVE

>member
-1 MKRELFSFLFLCRK
+1 
-15 PWGNVSFPWFFI
+15 
-27 LKGVRKMT
+27 MT

-42 TKSFGG
+42 MKSFGG

-69 RNGSGKTTIFQL
+69 RNGSGKTTIFGL
-81 LTGMES
+81 LTGKES

-109 FDESMTVYEV
+109 FDEVMTVYDV

-125 IEKEL
+125 VEKEL
-130 EREMRTLEKHM
+130 EKEMHALEKNM
-141 AEEQESSVLQKLMER
+141 AVEQEQSALEKLMER
-156 YGIIQEK
+156 YGVIQEK

-183 QVIELFPRSFLELSG
+183 QVTDLFSRVFTELSG

-240 YNGTVVVISHDRY
+240 YTGTVIVISHDRY

-272 YHTNYSRF
+272 YHTNYSQF

-293 AFQEQQKKIKKMKE
+293 AYQEQQKKIKKMKE

-331 SMERALE
+331 NMERALE
-338 RMEKLKKPILERKQM
+338 RIEKLKRPILERKQM

-361 RSGKDVIVMKE
+361 RSGKDVVVMKE
-372 VSKGFAE
+372 VSKGFAGRP
-379 HLLFN
+379 LF
-384 EANLHVRFQ
+384 EQANLHVRFQ

-407 TLLKLLLEEIKPD
+407 TLLKLLLEEINPD
-420 AGEIRIGSSVKI
+420 VGEIRIGSSVKI

-437 HAYGNMKSNVLE
+437 HTYGNVKSNVLE
-449 AFRECVAVTEGEA
+449 AFREYVAVTEGEA

-568 QKWEEKLETQVIKQ
+568 QKWEEKLEKQVIKQ
-582 QRQGRKKIETVP
+582 KCQGRKSVEMVP
-594 VKKKE
+594 VKEKKA
-599 VRNIE
+599 RNLE
-604 EIETELMHVEEDI
+604 EIENELMHVEEDI
-617 YTLECKMEQVVDVE
+617 YVIECEMEHVADVE
-631 MLEQLYEE
+631 RLEKLYEE
-639 KTKKELLRAEL
+639 KTMKELLRAKL
-650 YNALENIME
+650 YSELENIVE

>member
-1 MKRELFSFLFLCRK
+1 
-15 PWGNVSFPWFFI
+15 
-27 LKGVRKMT
+27 MT

-183 QVIELFPRSFLELSG
+183 QVTELFPRSFLELSG

-240 YNGTVVVISHDRY
+240 YNGTIMVISHDRY

-293 AFQEQQKKIKKMKE
+293 AYQEQQKKIKKMKE

-331 SMERALE
+331 SMEHALE

-361 RSGKDVIVMKE
+361 RSGKDVVVMKE
-372 VSKGFAE
+372 VSKGFAD

-384 EANLHVRFQ
+384 EVNLHVRFQ

-407 TLLKLLLEEIKPD
+407 TLLKLLLEEIEPD

-449 AFRECVAVTEGEA
+449 AFREYVAVTEGEA

-545 FEKTYWIDECKLFE
+545 FEKTYWIDEHKLFE

-568 QKWEEKLETQVIKQ
+568 QKWEERLETQVIKQ
-582 QRQGRKKIETVP
+582 QRQRRKSIETVP

-617 YTLECKMEQVVDVE
+617 YTLECKMEHVVDVE

-650 YNALENIME
+650 YNELENIVE

>member
-1 MKRELFSFLFLCRK
+1 
-15 PWGNVSFPWFFI
+15 
-27 LKGVRKMT
+27 MT

-42 TKSFGG
+42 KKSFGG

-55 SLEIKNGERVGLVG
+55 SLEIKNGERIGLVG

-81 LTGMES
+81 LTGIEG

-94 MKKGTRIGHVAQIPK
+94 VKKGTRIGHVAQIPK
-109 FDESMTVYEV
+109 FNNEMNVYDV

-125 IEKEL
+125 KEKEL
-130 EREMRTLEKHM
+130 EIEMHALEKNM
-141 AEEQESSVLQKLMER
+141 AEEQESSALQKLMER
-156 YGIIQEK
+156 YGVIQERY
-163 FAFLGGYE
+163 AFLGGYE
-171 IEANIMKVANGL
+171 IEPNIMKVANGL
-183 QVIELFPRSFLELSG
+183 QVTELFPRSFMELSG

-240 YNGTVVVISHDRY
+240 YTGTVMVISHDRY

-272 YHTNYSRF
+272 YHTNYSQF

-293 AFQEQQKKIKKMKE
+293 AYQEQQKKIKKMKE

-331 SMERALE
+331 NMERALE
-338 RMEKLKKPILERKQM
+338 RIEKLKRPILDRKQM

-361 RSGKDVIVMKE
+361 RSGKDVVVMKE
-372 VSKGFAE
+372 VSKGFDE
-379 HLLFN
+379 RSLF
-384 EANLHVRFQ
+384 EKVNLHIRFQ

-407 TLLKLLLEEIKPD
+407 TLLKLLLKEMQQD

-437 HAYGNMKSNVLE
+437 HAYENMKNNVLE
-449 AFRECVAVTEGEA
+449 AFRDCVAVTEGEA
-462 RHILAKFLFYG
+462 RHILARFLFYG

-500 INFLILDEPTNH
+500 VNFLILDEPTNH

-545 FEKTYWIDECKLFE
+545 FEKTYWIDEHKLFE

-568 QKWEEKLETQVIKQ
+568 QKWEERIEKQVVKQKQ
-582 QRQGRKKIETVP
+582 QQQGNKALEVMPI
-594 VKKKE
+594 KKKKSRDLE
-599 VRNIE
+599 AVEN
-604 EIETELMHVEEDI
+604 ELMHIEEDI
-617 YTLECKMEQVVDVE
+617 YALECKMENVVDVE

-639 KTKKELLRAEL
+639 KTKKEFFRAEL
-650 YNALENIME
+650 YNELENIVE

>member
-1 MKRELFSFLFLCRK
+1 
-15 PWGNVSFPWFFI
+15 
-27 LKGVRKMT
+27 MT

-109 FDESMTVYEV
+109 FDEGMTVYDV

-125 IEKEL
+125 AEKEL
-130 EREMRTLEKHM
+130 EREMRTLEKNM
-141 AEEQESSVLQKLMER
+141 AEEREPSTLQRLMER
-156 YGIIQEK
+156 YGVIQEK

-171 IEANIMKVANGL
+171 IEANMMKVANGL
-183 QVIELFPRSFLELSG
+183 QVTELFPRSFLELSG

-240 YNGTVVVISHDRY
+240 YNGTVMVISHDRY

-287 LLQEFQ
+287 LLHEFQ
-293 AFQEQQKKIKKMKE
+293 AYQEQQKKIKKMKE

-338 RMEKLKKPILERKQM
+338 RIEKLKKPILERKQM

-361 RSGKDVIVMKE
+361 RSGKDVVVMKE
-372 VSKGFAE
+372 VSKGFAD
-379 HLLFN
+379 HPLFN

-407 TLLKLLLEEIKPD
+407 TLLKLLLEEIEPD

-449 AFRECVAVTEGEA
+449 AFREYVAVTEGEA

-545 FEKTYWIDECKLFE
+545 FEKTYWIDELKLFE

-568 QKWEEKLETQVIKQ
+568 QKWEEQVEKQVIKQ
-582 QRQGRKKIETVP
+582 QRQGRKSMETAP

-599 VRNIE
+599 ARNVE
-604 EIETELMHVEEDI
+604 EIEIELIHVEEDI
-617 YTLECKMEQVVDVE
+617 YTLECKMEHVVDVE

-639 KTKKELLRAEL
+639 KTKKELLRADL
-650 YNALENIME
+650 YNELENIVE

>member
-1 MKRELFSFLFLCRK
+1 MGNISFS
-15 PWGNVSFPWFFI
+15 WFFI

-69 RNGSGKTTIFQL
+69 RNGSGKTTIFGL

-109 FDESMTVYEV
+109 FDEAMTVYDV

-125 IEKEL
+125 VEKEL
-130 EREMRTLEKHM
+130 EKEMHDLEKNM
-141 AEEQESSVLQKLMER
+141 AVEQEQSDLEKLMER
-156 YGIIQEK
+156 YGVIQEK

-183 QVIELFPRSFLELSG
+183 QVTDLFSRVFTELSG

-240 YNGTVVVISHDRY
+240 YTGTVMVISHDRY

-272 YHTNYSRF
+272 YHTNYSQF

-293 AFQEQQKKIKKMKE
+293 AYQEQQKKIKKMKE

-331 SMERALE
+331 NMERALE
-338 RMEKLKKPILERKQM
+338 RIEKLKRPILERKQM
-353 GLQFEGQE
+353 GLQFEGKE
-361 RSGKDVIVMKE
+361 RSGKDVVVMKE
-372 VSKGFAE
+372 VSKGFADRP
-379 HLLFN
+379 LF
-384 EANLHVRFQ
+384 EQANLHVRFQ

-407 TLLKLLLEEIKPD
+407 TLLKLLLKEMEPE
-420 AGEIRIGSSVKI
+420 AGTIRIGSSVKI

-437 HAYGNMKSNVLE
+437 HTYGNVKSNVLE
-449 AFRECVAVTEGEA
+449 AFREYVAVTEGEA

-568 QKWEEKLETQVIKQ
+568 QKWEEKLEEQVIKQ
-582 QRQGRKKIETVP
+582 KRQERKSVETVP
-594 VKKKE
+594 VKEKE
-599 VRNIE
+599 ARNLE
-604 EIETELMHVEEDI
+604 EIENELMHVEEDI
-617 YTLECKMEQVVDVE
+617 YAIECEMEHVADVE
-631 MLEQLYEE
+631 RLEKLYEE
-639 KTKKELLRAEL
+639 KTKKELLRADL
-650 YNALENIME
+650 YNELENIVG

>member
-1 MKRELFSFLFLCRK
+1 
-15 PWGNVSFPWFFI
+15 
-27 LKGVRKMT
+27 MT

-130 EREMRTLEKHM
+130 EREMRTLEKDM

-183 QVIELFPRSFLELSG
+183 QVTELFPRSFLELSG

-240 YNGTVVVISHDRY
+240 YNGTVMVISHDRY

-293 AFQEQQKKIKKMKE
+293 AYQEQQKKIKKMKE

-315 ANQANPPNE
+315 VNQANPPNE

-338 RMEKLKKPILERKQM
+338 RMQKLKKPILERKQI
-353 GLQFEGQE
+353 GLQFEGQD
-361 RSGKDVIVMKE
+361 RSGKDVVVIKE
-372 VSKGFAE
+372 VSKGFAD
-379 HLLFN
+379 HPLFN
-384 EANLHVRFQ
+384 EVNLHVRFQ

-407 TLLKLLLEEIKPD
+407 TLLKLLLEEIEPD

-437 HAYGNMKSNVLE
+437 HAYGNMKSDVLE
-449 AFRECVAVTEGEA
+449 AFREYVAVTEGEA

-545 FEKTYWIDECKLFE
+545 FEKTYWIDEHKLFE

-568 QKWEEKLETQVIKQ
+568 QKWEERLETQVIKQ
-582 QRQGRKKIETVP
+582 QRQGRKSIETAP

-599 VRNIE
+599 ARNIE

-617 YTLECKMEQVVDVE
+617 YTLECTMEHVVDIKR
-631 MLEQLYEE
+631 LEQLYEE

-650 YNALENIME
+650 YNELENIVE

>member
-1 MKRELFSFLFLCRK
+1 
-15 PWGNVSFPWFFI
+15 
-27 LKGVRKMT
+27 MT

-141 AEEQESSVLQKLMER
+141 AEEQETSVLQKLMER

-171 IEANIMKVANGL
+171 IEANIMKIANGL
-183 QVIELFPRSFLELSG
+183 QVTELFPRSFVEISG

-240 YNGTVVVISHDRY
+240 YNGTVMVISHDRY

-293 AFQEQQKKIKKMKE
+293 AYQEQQKKIKKMKE

-361 RSGKDVIVMKE
+361 RSGKDVVVMKE

-407 TLLKLLLEEIKPD
+407 TLLKLLLEEIEPD

-545 FEKTYWIDECKLFE
+545 FEKTYWIDERKLFE

-582 QRQGRKKIETVP
+582 QHQGRKNIETVP

-631 MLEQLYEE
+631 MLEQLYEK

-650 YNALENIME
+650 YNELENIVE

>member
-1 MKRELFSFLFLCRK
+1 
-15 PWGNVSFPWFFI
+15 
-27 LKGVRKMT
+27 MT

-69 RNGSGKTTIFQL
+69 RNGSGKTTIFGL

-87 LDAGAIH
+87 LDTGAIH

-109 FDESMTVYEV
+109 FDEAMTVYDV

-125 IEKEL
+125 VEKEL
-130 EREMRTLEKHM
+130 EKEMHALEKNM
-141 AEEQESSVLQKLMER
+141 AEEQEQSSLQKLMER
-156 YGIIQEK
+156 YGVIQEK

-183 QVIELFPRSFLELSG
+183 QVTNLFSRVFTELSG

-240 YNGTVVVISHDRY
+240 YNGTVMVISHDRY

-272 YHTNYSRF
+272 YHTNYSQF
-280 VEEKEER
+280 VEEKEGR

-293 AFQEQQKKIKKMKE
+293 AYQEQQKKIKKMKE

-331 SMERALE
+331 NMERALE
-338 RMEKLKKPILERKQM
+338 RIEKLKRPILERKQM

-361 RSGKDVIVMKE
+361 RSGKDVVVMKE
-372 VSKGFAE
+372 VSKGFAGRP
-379 HLLFN
+379 LF
-384 EANLHVRFQ
+384 EQANLHVRFQ

-407 TLLKLLLEEIKPD
+407 TLLKLLLKEMEPE
-420 AGEIRIGSSVKI
+420 AGAIRVGSSVKI

-437 HAYGNMKSNVLE
+437 HTYENMKSNVLE
-449 AFRECVAVTEGEA
+449 AFRENVAVTEGEA

-568 QKWEEKLETQVIKQ
+568 QKWEEKLEKQVIKQ
-582 QRQGRKKIETVP
+582 RRQGKKSVETVP
-594 VKKKE
+594 VKEKE
-599 VRNIE
+599 ARNLE
-604 EIETELMHVEEDI
+604 EIENELMHVEEDVYAI
-617 YTLECKMEQVVDVE
+617 ECEMEHVADVE
-631 MLEQLYEE
+631 RLEKLYEE

-650 YNALENIME
+650 YNELENIVE

>member
-1 MKRELFSFLFLCRK
+1 
-15 PWGNVSFPWFFI
+15 
-27 LKGVRKMT
+27 MT

-48 NIIFENI
+48 NTIFENI

-69 RNGSGKTTIFQL
+69 RNGSGKTTIFGL
-81 LTGMES
+81 LTGRES

-109 FDESMTVYEV
+109 FDEAMTVYDV

-125 IEKEL
+125 VEKEL
-130 EREMRTLEKHM
+130 EKEMHALEKNM
-141 AEEQESSVLQKLMER
+141 AVEQEQSALEKLMER
-156 YGIIQEK
+156 YGVIQEK

-183 QVIELFPRSFLELSG
+183 QVTDLFSRVFTELSG
-198 GEQTKVSLAYMLLQK
+198 GEQTKVSLAYMLVQK

-240 YNGTVVVISHDRY
+240 YTGTVMVISHDRY

-272 YHTNYSRF
+272 YHTNYSQF
-280 VEEKEER
+280 VEEKEEK

-293 AFQEQQKKIKKMKE
+293 AYQEQQKKIKKMKE

-331 SMERALE
+331 NMERALE
-338 RMEKLKKPILERKQM
+338 RIEKLKRPILERKQM

-361 RSGKDVIVMKE
+361 RSGKDVVVMKE
-372 VSKGFAE
+372 VSKGFAGRP
-379 HLLFN
+379 LF
-384 EANLHVRFQ
+384 EQANLHVRFQ

-407 TLLKLLLEEIKPD
+407 TLLKLLLEEINPD
-420 AGEIRIGSSVKI
+420 VGEIRIGSSVKI

-437 HAYGNMKSNVLE
+437 HTYGNVKSNVLE
-449 AFRECVAVTEGEA
+449 AFREYVAVTEGEA

-568 QKWEEKLETQVIKQ
+568 QKWEEKLEKQVIKQ
-582 QRQGRKKIETVP
+582 KRQGRKSVEMVP
-594 VKKKE
+594 VKEKKA
-599 VRNIE
+599 RNLE
-604 EIETELMHVEEDI
+604 EIENELMHVEEDI
-617 YTLECKMEQVVDVE
+617 YAIECEMEHVADVE
-631 MLEQLYEE
+631 RLEKLYEE
-639 KTKKELLRAEL
+639 KTMKELLRAKL
-650 YNALENIME
+650 YSELENIME

>member
-1 MKRELFSFLFLCRK
+1 M
-15 PWGNVSFPWFFI
+15 GNVSFSWFFI

-42 TKSFGG
+42 MKSFGG

-69 RNGSGKTTIFQL
+69 RNGSGKTTIFGL
-81 LTGMES
+81 LTGKES

-109 FDESMTVYEV
+109 FDEVMNVYDV

-125 IEKEL
+125 VEKEL
-130 EREMRTLEKHM
+130 EKEMHALEKNM
-141 AEEQESSVLQKLMER
+141 AVEQEQSALEKLMER
-156 YGIIQEK
+156 YGVIQEK

-183 QVIELFPRSFLELSG
+183 QVTDLFPRVFTELSG

-228 FAVEWLEQFLKE
+228 FAVEWLEKFLKE
-240 YNGTVVVISHDRY
+240 YTGTVMVISHDRY

-272 YHTNYSRF
+272 YHTNYSQF

-293 AFQEQQKKIKKMKE
+293 AYQEQQKKIKKMKE

-331 SMERALE
+331 NMERALE
-338 RMEKLKKPILERKQM
+338 RIEKLKRPILERKQM

-361 RSGKDVIVMKE
+361 RSGKDVVVMKE
-372 VSKGFAE
+372 VSKGFAGRP
-379 HLLFN
+379 LF
-384 EANLHVRFQ
+384 EQANLHVRFQ
-393 ERAAIVGRNGTGKT
+393 ERAAIVGCNGTGKT
-407 TLLKLLLEEIKPD
+407 TLLKLLLEEINPD
-420 AGEIRIGSSVKI
+420 VGEIRIGSSVKI

-437 HAYGNMKSNVLE
+437 HTYGNVKSNVLE
-449 AFRECVAVTEGEA
+449 AFREYVAVTEGEA

-568 QKWEEKLETQVIKQ
+568 QKWEEKLEKQVIKQ
-582 QRQGRKKIETVP
+582 KRQGRKSVEMVP
-594 VKKKE
+594 VKEKKA
-599 VRNIE
+599 RNLE
-604 EIETELMHVEEDI
+604 EIENELMHVEEDI
-617 YTLECKMEQVVDVE
+617 YAIECEMEHVADVE
-631 MLEQLYEE
+631 RLEKLYEE
-639 KTKKELLRAEL
+639 KTMKELLRAKL
-650 YNALENIME
+650 YSELENIVE